1 MVLRAA
7 LMSCAVLLATLLAAE
22 ARGAPPGPATG
33 PPPPELVA
41 LAKKMEG
48 VQLSSERFSLRTL
61 VSAAGSHVP
70 REVEAFLRL
79 FDIVLSGEA
88 VNAPPAGTFKL
99 TILGHTLA
107 IRVVSGRAYVYEP
120 AVARRDRGRPW
131 VDLGRTSLGTL
142 PLLGGPGNVNVSS
155 GVGATSFR
163 TLAAALA
170 HARGVTQLGPGS
182 VDGQA
187 VTGFRATVNP
197 SALEETPPP
206 FRPNPRGILGP
217 IGLGSAA
224 ASAPPSAQ
232 LEVFIAPSGLPVQT
246 RIVERSEGVSAT
258 LLFDILAVNFPLA
271 VVPPPAGQT
280 IAIAALRR
288 LERGQGRR
296 SRAHERE
303 DAK

>member
-1 MVLRAA
+1 VLRAA
-7 LMSCAVLLATLLAAE
+7 LTSCAVLTLLAAA
-22 ARGAPPGPATG
+22 ARGAPAPATG

-41 LAKKMEG
+41 LAKKMES

-61 VSAAGSHVP
+61 VSAAGSHLP
-70 REVEAFLRL
+70 REVEALLKL
-79 FDIVLSGEA
+79 FNIVLSGEA

-99 TILGHTLA
+99 TLLGHTLA
-107 IRVVSGRAYVYEP
+107 MRVVHGRAYVYDP
-120 AVARRDRGRPW
+120 ALARRDRGRPW
-131 VDLGRTSLGTL
+131 VDLGRTSLGAL

-155 GVGATSFR
+155 GVGPISFK

-170 HARGVTQLGPGS
+170 HARGVTQLGAGS

-187 VTGFRATVNP
+187 VAGYKATVSP
-197 SALEETPPP
+197 SALEEAPPP
-206 FRPNPRGILGP
+206 FRPNRRGILGP

-224 ASAPPSAQ
+224 SSPPSAQ
-232 LEVFIAPSGLPVQT
+232 LELFIAPSGLPVQT
-246 RIVERSEGVSAT
+246 RITERSEGVTAT

-271 VVPPPAGQT
+271 VAPPPAQQT

-288 LERGQGRR
+288 LERGQARR
-296 SRAHERE
+296 PHAHERE

>member
-1 MVLRAA
+1 VLRAA
-7 LMSCAVLLATLLAAE
+7 LTSCAVLLATLLAAA
-22 ARGAPPGPATG
+22 ARGAPAPAPGPPA
-33 PPPPELVA
+33 PELVA

-61 VSAAGSHVP
+61 VSAAGSHLP
-70 REVEAFLRL
+70 REVEAFLKL
-79 FDIVLSGEA
+79 FNLVLSGEA

-99 TILGHTLA
+99 TLLGHTLA
-107 IRVVSGRAYVYEP
+107 MRVVHGRAYVYDP
-120 AVARRDRGRPW
+120 ALARRDRGRPW
-131 VDLGRTSLGTL
+131 VDLGRTSLGAL

-155 GVGATSFR
+155 GVGPISFK

-170 HARGVTQLGPGS
+170 HARGVTQLGAGS

-187 VTGFRATVNP
+187 VTGYKATVSP
-197 SALEETPPP
+197 SALEEAPPP
-206 FRPNPRGILGP
+206 FRPNRKGILGP

-224 ASAPPSAQ
+224 ASAPASAQ

-246 RIVERSEGVSAT
+246 RITERSEGVSAT

-271 VVPPPAGQT
+271 VAPPPAQQT

-288 LERGQGRR
+288 LERGQARR